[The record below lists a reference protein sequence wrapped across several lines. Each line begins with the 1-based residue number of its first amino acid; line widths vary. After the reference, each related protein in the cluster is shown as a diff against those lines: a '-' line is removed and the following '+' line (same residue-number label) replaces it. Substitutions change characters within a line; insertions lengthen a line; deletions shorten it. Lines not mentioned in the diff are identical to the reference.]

1 MEEFHCTYFGAFQY
15 LLDQR
20 LLFTMFRTFPTSS
33 IKVISEKNILESF
46 KNGKCIK
53 INLKT

>member
-33 IKVISEKNILESF
+33 IKVISKKNILESF
-46 KNGKCIK
+46 KNGKCNK
-53 INLKT
+53 N